1 MEESY
6 AGRTRLQ
13 VPATVTSQK
22 HRGGTLGLTWAEGVG
37 RSRAAQMLQV
47 LCIVRQLTASLP
59 SAPMNTQRP
68 ECAAMGL
75 AARGMIAPNLSE

>member
-1 MEESY
+1 MSETASGCHRHFTE
-6 AGRTRLQ
+6 AQGRRPQ
-13 VPATVTSQK
+13 SD
-22 HRGGTLGLTWAEGVG
+22 LGRW
-37 RSRAAQMLQV
+37 SRAAQMVQV
-47 LCIVRQLTASLP
+47 LCAAQPLTASLP